1 MHRCRHYRLEQLIAN
16 HVSAVDA
23 IGSFRLLG
31 TFIEQIALKAVRL
44 NMKFG
49 IARLKNPVQEYAW
62 GSKTVIAKLLGEPAP
77 SAQPQA
83 ELWMGAHPKAPS
95 QVLQGDRWIPLLKWI
110 EDSPEEILGPRVAKR
125 FSNKLPFL
133 FKVLAADMPL
143 SIQAHPDLE
152 QAGMGFAFENEM
164 EIPLQASH
172 RNYRDDNHKPELI
185 CALTS
190 FWCLNGFRKIEGILE
205 LVRKINNTDLTALSG
220 CLNEKPGNRALQNF
234 FTRLMTMDKELQ
246 RKLVEKVMGSVEQLA
261 EQETIFQWM
270 SHLHQSY
277 PSDIGVLSPLFLN
290 LVQLQPG
297 EALYIP
303 ARTLH
308 SYISGAGI
316 ELMANSDNVLRGGL
330 TSKHVDVPELLKSL
344 RFVEQTTKLPAPK
357 ILSTSETLYPTDA
370 DEFMLSVIRL
380 NPNTRFMSA
389 RERSVEIFICTEGH
403 VAIIDADSAGVV
415 ELKMGGS
422 AIVPAAVRHYSMEG
436 QATLFRASVPLERM

>member
-1 MHRCRHYRLEQLIAN
+1 MSGVDVVGLCRLRGTLI
-16 HVSAVDA
+16 
-23 IGSFRLLG
+23 G
-31 TFIEQIALKAVRL
+31 QIALKIVRL

-77 SAQPQA
+77 SARPQA
-83 ELWMGAHPKAPS
+83 ELWIGAHPKAPS
-95 QVLQGDRWIPLLKWI
+95 QVFQGDRWIPLPHWI
-110 EDSPEEILGPRVAKR
+110 EDSPEEILGTGVAKR

-133 FKVLAADMPL
+133 FKVLAAGMPL

-152 QAGMGFAFENEM
+152 QARKGFVFENEK

-190 FWCLNGFRKIEGILE
+190 FWCLNGFRKIEDIIG
-205 LVRKINNTDLTALSG
+205 LVGKTGNVDLTALSG
-220 CLNEKPGNRALQNF
+220 CLYETPTNRALQIF
-234 FTRLMTMDKELQ
+234 FSRLMTMDKKLQ
-246 RKLVEKVMGSVEQLA
+246 SQLVEKVMDSVKRLD
-261 EQETIFQWM
+261 EQETVFQWM
-270 SHLHQSY
+270 THLHQSY

-330 TSKHVDVPELLKSL
+330 TSKHIDVTELLKSL
-344 RFVEQTTKLPAPK
+344 RFVEQPTELLAPRV
-357 ILSTSETLYPTDA
+357 LSTSETLYPTDTV
-370 DEFMLSVIRL
+370 EFMLSVIRL

-389 RERSVEIFICTEGH
+389 LERSVEIFICTEGH
-403 VAIIDADSAGVV
+403 VAIIDTDDGGVV
-415 ELKMGGS
+415 ELRMGDS
-422 AIVPAAVRHYSMEG
+422 AIVPAALRQYSLEG
-436 QATLFRASVPLERM
+436 QATLFKASVPLELMR